1 MITVR
6 ASEARAYFPRLLERV
21 ARGER
26 IIITKHGVAVA
37 VLTPVPSGRGDRK
50 QVIAALKAFRR
61 GRRLEGLSLR
71 ELTDEGRY

>member
-26 IIITKHGVAVA
+26 IIITKRGVAVA
-37 VLTPVPSGRGDRK
+37 ILIPVPSGRGDRK
-50 QVIAALKAFRR
+50 QAIAALRAFRR

>member
-37 VLTPVPSGRGDRK
+37 ALTPVPSGRGDRK